1 VLEIRKK
8 HGITLKYLDVQASI
22 ATMNKTP
29 ILRVPLQTEL
39 WFHSRGYEQ
48 PPHQRACGTTNFGW
62 LAGDYCTSSDN
73 DLFLGQ
79 LNSSSDDL
87 RANTAVR
94 SPRPRPHS
102 RGEDKPSKP
111 KSWRSDRGW
120 RRRSHRRRNLL

>member
-8 HGITLKYLDVQASI
+8 HDITLKYPDVQAST

-39 WFHSRGYEQ
+39 RFHSRGYEQ
-48 PPHQRACGTTNFGW
+48 PPHQRACGTKNFGW
-62 LAGDYCTSSDN
+62 LTGDYCTSSDN
-73 DLFLGQ
+73 DLRLGR

-94 SPRPRPHS
+94 RPSPTSPLEG
-102 RGEDKPSKP
+102 RGQAIKAKEPEV
-111 KSWRSDRGW
+111 
-120 RRRSHRRRNLL
+120 